1 MKQFETMTD
10 ALRNLNERG
19 YVYNFNLADSCIECR
34 EINLT
39 LHPEQ
44 FVISEV
50 YRFEGMTDPAD
61 SAVAYAI
68 ESDKGIKGVLVN
80 AYGVYADS
88 ISADMVKKLRT
99 TTIL

>member
-10 ALRNLNERG
+10 ALQNLNERG
-19 YVYNFNLADSCIECR
+19 YAYNFNLADSCIECR

-44 FVISEV
+44 FAITEF

-61 SAVAYAI
+61 SAVVYAI
-68 ESDKGIKGVLVN
+68 VADNGIKGVLVN

-88 ISADMVKKLRT
+88 LSSDMVKKLRT
-99 TTIL
+99 ISVL